1 MKYIIENWYI
11 IVGILALLIVA
22 GIYVYKFAGL
32 PTKSQVAKIKE
43 WLLYA
48 VIIAEENFGSGT
60 GELKLRFVYD
70 LFVSRFPLVAKV
82 VSFDTFHFWVKEA
95 LEAMEKMLK
104 DNKDIKELVGYKV

>member
-11 IVGILALLIVA
+11 IVGLLAVLVVVGVSI
-22 GIYVYKFAGL
+22 YKFAGL
-32 PTKSQVAKIKE
+32 PTKSQIAKIKE

-70 LFVSRFPLVAKV
+70 LFVSRFPLVAKA

-95 LEAMEKMLK
+95 LEVMEKMLES
-104 DNKDIKELVGYKV
+104 NQNLKELVKF